1 MTTPLLEGEI
11 HFPASRA
18 DLQNHAAE
26 EEGAIPLRRQMRKGG
41 MVKCTEKRIFIR
53 AFCQWEEEQRMK
65 KFARIR
71 LQERRK
77 EPQLFFMRFFAFF
90 AGFYAE
96 KRKGTDIKRY
106 KKTESCRFLSIVTKT
121 RRTVNMNFGRG

>member
-1 MTTPLLEGEI
+1 MHGKTHLYSCILP
-11 HFPASRA
+11 
-18 DLQNHAAE
+18 
-26 EEGAIPLRRQMRKGG
+26 
-41 MVKCTEKRIFIR
+41 V
-53 AFCQWEEEQRMK
+53 EEEQRMK

-96 KRKGTDIKRY
+96 KRKGTDIKRRNPAGF
-106 KKTESCRFLSIVTKT
+106 CQLSQK
-121 RRTVNMNFGRG
+121 REGR